1 MCGIAGIAR
10 FDGAAPDLRALGHM
24 NAALAHR
31 GPDGEGTYVAGS
43 VALAHRRLAIIDPA
57 GGRQPLVD
65 QEAGLALT
73 YNGEVYNYVEIRD
86 ELAGTRFRTDSDTEV
101 VLRAYARWGID
112 CLARFRG
119 MFAFALHDRD
129 ANRLYL
135 VRDRLGIKPLYYHVT
150 ADRLV
155 FASELAAL
163 MTCGDVDREID
174 GTALDGYLRFGYVP
188 TPGTIWRGV
197 RKLEPGCYLE
207 VDLSSGAVAL
217 HRYWQLEPV
226 VRARSLDE
234 AAEELDA
241 LLDEIVRLYVRSDVA
256 FGAFLSGGVDSGLV
270 SALMAR
276 VLDSPVRSFSIGF
289 AEDSYS
295 ELPYAEEAARLIGA
309 RHTGAVLSPELSESL
324 LLRLAARFGE
334 PFADS
339 SAIPTWYVSS
349 LAARDVKMVLSG
361 DGGDELFAGYNS
373 YGAVLDAA
381 SGKGERG
388 LNMLGR
394 GLAWFGALTGTGAAR
409 ADWRRAHHQQRD
421 TFSAACRARLLGRSP
436 TVAAADELAHPD
448 DADPVTRC
456 QFRDL
461 HTYLLDDILVK
472 VDRMSMDNSLEVR
485 VPLLDH
491 KLVEFAFALPAELK
505 IGYGAEG
512 QVETKRL
519 LKKSA
524 ARFYPR
530 ALVERRKWGFGIP
543 IHQWLG
549 GPLKKLVHDLLDD
562 GAACLGAQLDP
573 AELRGVVRDYYAGRE
588 ERAGELWNL
597 LAFRLWADSFDTA
610 ARQPSVAAAAAS

>member
-10 FDGAAPDLRALGHM
+10 FDGAPPDVRTLSRV

-31 GPDGEGTYVAGS
+31 GPDGEGRYVAGP

-57 GGRQPLVD
+57 GGRQPFVD
-65 QEAGLALT
+65 EEAGLALT
-73 YNGEVYNYVEIRD
+73 YNGEVYNYVEIRG
-86 ELAGTRFRTDSDTEV
+86 ELGGARFLTESDTEV
-101 VLRAYARWGID
+101 VLRAYVRWGID

-119 MFAFALHDRD
+119 MFAFALYDRRAD
-129 ANRLYL
+129 RLYL
-135 VRDRLGIKPLYYHVT
+135 VRDRLGIKPLYYH
-150 ADRLV
+150 ADRDRLV
-155 FASELAAL
+155 FASELAAV
-163 MTCGDVDREID
+163 MACGDIDREID
-174 GTALDGYLRFGYVP
+174 PEALDGYLRFGYVP
-188 TPGTIWRGV
+188 TPRTIWRGV

-207 VDLSSGAVAL
+207 VDLSCGRVAQ
-217 HRYWQLEPV
+217 HRYWRLEPA
-226 VRARSLDE
+226 VRARPLDQ

-241 LLDEIVRLYVRSDVA
+241 LLDETIGLYVRSDVA

-276 VLDSPVRSFSIGF
+276 VLGTPVRSFTIGF

-295 ELPYAEEAARLIGA
+295 ELPYAAQAARLIGA
-309 RHTGAVLSPELSESL
+309 QHTAAVLSPELSQSL
-324 LLRLAARFGE
+324 LLRLAGRFGE

-339 SAIPTWYVSS
+339 SAIPTWHVSN

-373 YGAVLDAA
+373 YGAVLDAV
-381 SGKGERG
+381 SGRAERG

-394 GLAWFGALTGTGAAR
+394 GLAWLGTLTGASTAR
-409 ADWRRAHHQQRD
+409 SDWRHAHHRQRD
-421 TFSAACRARLLGRSP
+421 TFSASQRARLLGQMPAMTATDDLDR
-436 TVAAADELAHPD
+436 PD
-448 DADPVTRC
+448 QADPVTRC
-456 QFRDL
+456 QIHDL
-461 HTYLLDDILVK
+461 QTYLLDDILVK

-491 KLVEFAFALPAELK
+491 KLVEFAFTLPTALK
-505 IGYGAEG
+505 IGHGTDG

-530 ALVERRKWGFGIP
+530 ELVERRKWGFGIP

-549 GPLKKLVHDLLDD
+549 GPLKPLVHDLLDD
-562 GAACLGAQLDP
+562 GASRLSGQFDTTA
-573 AELRGVVRDYYAGRE
+573 LRGVVRDYYAGRQ

-597 LAFRLWADSFDTA
+597 LAFRLWADSFDVA
-610 ARQPSVAAAAAS
+610 ARQTGVAAAAAS